1 MNQQLKT
8 VRENLGFTQEMVS
21 TLTGVPVKT
30 IRNWEQ
36 EIRKP
41 SDWAVDLLIDRMLR
55 EKNEQTQTIDETTG
69 VLSFLTMKKIVQQVA
84 KKYDVDHIY
93 LFGSYAKGEAT
104 EYSDVDLYMESSLF
118 GLKYF
123 EFIEDLREKLS
134 KKVELLSNMTIK
146 ESSRIEEEIK
156 KTGILIY
163 KK

>member
-1 MNQQLKT
+1 MSQQIKT

-21 TLTGVPVKT
+21 TLTGIPVKT

-84 KKYDVDHIY
+84 KDYDVDHIY

-123 EFIEDLREKLS
+123 EFIENLREKLS

-156 KTGILIY
+156 KTGVLLY
-163 KK
+163 ER

>member
-1 MNQQLKT
+1 MSQQIKT

-21 TLTGVPVKT
+21 TLTGIPVKT

-69 VLSFLTMKKIVQQVA
+69 VLSFLTVKKIVQQVA
-84 KKYDVDHIY
+84 KDYDVDHIY

-123 EFIEDLREKLS
+123 EFIENLREKLS

-156 KTGILIY
+156 KTGVLLY
-163 KK
+163 ER